1 MSKKK
6 LNTNGTLLNLLL
18 LGGAAVILKKRTGSL
33 RGVGSRYYE
42 FSPEE
47 LRLQEEEDRL
57 IEEWQNNPKANVQY
71 IKQRLAELE
80 KRQNEIYSK
89 RWHKEYKPNNI
100 GISKQSSI
108 IISGSRRLAADAFFC
123 FEKYTSYKNDKR
135 GNASTLILSYPTE
148 SKAREELNKG
158 LQYLISSYPNYKVK
172 EVKYTGNTRVFY
184 VMDPT
189 TNERISIYIY

>member
-1 MSKKK
+1 MAKTNNTLLYAGLGLAALLIFKKK
-6 LNTNGTLLNLLL
+6 SASV
-18 LGGAAVILKKRTGSL
+18 GAT
-33 RGVGSRYYE
+33 RYYQ

-57 IEEWQNNPKANVQY
+57 IEEWQNNPRANVQY

-80 KRQNEIYSK
+80 RLQNEIYSE
-89 RWHKEYKPNNI
+89 RWYREYKPNNI
-100 GISKQSSI
+100 GMSKQSSI

-158 LQYLISSYPNYKVK
+158 MQYLISRYPNYIVE
-172 EVKYTGNTRVFY
+172 EVKYTGNTKVFY
-184 VMDPT
+184 VIDST